1 MHTCLPGGVVYVPLP
16 PELNVLSVIC
26 LNTLYKEEILS

>member
-1 MHTCLPGGVVYVPLP
+1 MHTRLPGVYVPLP

-26 LNTLYKEEILS
+26 LNTFYDEEIL